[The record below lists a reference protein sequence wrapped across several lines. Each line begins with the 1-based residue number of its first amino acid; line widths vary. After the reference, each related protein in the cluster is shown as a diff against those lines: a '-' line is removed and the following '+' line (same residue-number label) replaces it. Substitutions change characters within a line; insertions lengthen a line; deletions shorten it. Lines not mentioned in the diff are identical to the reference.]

1 MVDVLCIGR
10 YDKVGKFTIRQW
22 KCFIEWC
29 KEECNRVIVYTRM
42 PYRMIC
48 EEFPL
53 YCNISILEKPDID
66 LDVYAYKINVTN
78 SWFWDYIENCN
89 YDIDEANDISHIF
102 FFYDEKH
109 IASLE
114 IVDYENYV
122 LLEEDITYKDKL
134 LENKEMVSENVQLCS
149 KGGAD
154 IEGILQEESWSP
166 LGKVW

>member
-10 YDKVGKFTIRQW
+10 YDKVGKFTTRQW

-53 YCNISILEKPDID
+53 YCNISILEKPDTD
-66 LDVYAYKINVTN
+66 LDVYAYKIYVTN

-89 YDIDEANDISHIF
+89 YDYDESNNISHIF
-102 FFYDEKH
+102 FFNYEKY

-122 LLEEDITYKDKL
+122 LLEENITSKDKL

-149 KGGAD
+149 KGEAD
-154 IEGILQEESWSP
+154 IEGILQEESWRP
-166 LGKVW
+166 LGKAW